1 MTLSSP
7 EIETRE
13 IEAVDME
20 EMFNPFHED
29 NDNDPNKK
37 AHYFSPGDN
46 LEFQRVHGRV
56 NNSQELVANARF
68 HQAEIVALC
77 GHKVTPKHKPAN
89 YDVCTP
95 CADVAANR
103 IMGG

>member
-20 EMFNPFHED
+20 ELFNPFHDD
-29 NDNDPNKK
+29 NGDDPNRK

-46 LEFQRVHGRV
+46 TEFQAKYGPVL
-56 NNSQELVANARF
+56 NSQELVNSARF

-77 GHKVTPKHKPAN
+77 GHKMTPRHKPGN
-89 YDVCTP
+89 YEVCSP
-95 CADVAANR
+95 CAEIGSNR
-103 IMGG
+103 LIGG